1 MGNYK
6 GKDRKKKNKT
16 KQNKYLLALLTSA
29 GADQFPK
36 RAFKRGSSDICS
48 PGKSCRFQLP
58 KVPFPGF
65 PNHSDRILANS
76 IHLG

>member
-6 GKDRKKKNKT
+6 GKARKKKQNKT
-16 KQNKYLLALLTSA
+16 NLLALLTSA
-29 GADQFPK
+29 GADRFPK